1 MKKRIRNTSFGFLLV
16 VTIILSLSLFLP
28 SFGQTAVQQ
37 TDFKVTLL
45 GTGSPLLSTS
55 RSGPATLV
63 EVGNEKLLFDAGR
76 GTALQLYKA
85 NMLPGSVDKLFL
97 THLHSDHTI
106 GIPDVWLTGSL
117 PTGGKREQ
125 AFKIW
130 GPKGT
135 EKMMVHMNK
144 AYKADLDARYDSGN
158 GNVEGASI
166 VANDI
171 KEGIVYNKKGIEVI
185 AFKVDHKSIEPA
197 FGYRVNYKGHSVVIS
212 GDTRYN
218 ENLIKFAKGADVV
231 IHEVAAAKPDNESES
246 IANILDLHT
255 TPEEAG
261 KVFSQIQ
268 PKLAVYSHIVLL
280 GGLTEEKADLL
291 ERTKKTY
298 EGTVIV
304 GEDLLSIEIGEKVQV
319 QQPVNEAN
327 SGN

>member
-1 MKKRIRNTSFGFLLV
+1 
-16 VTIILSLSLFLP
+16 
-28 SFGQTAVQQ
+28 
-37 TDFKVTLL
+37 
-45 GTGSPLLSTS
+45 
-55 RSGPATLV
+55 
-63 EVGNEKLLFDAGR
+63 
-76 GTALQLYKA
+76 
-85 NMLPGSVDKLFL
+85 MLPGSVDKLFL

-106 GIPDVWLTGSL
+106 AIPDVWLTGSL

-144 AYKADLDARYDSGN
+144 AYKADLDARDDSGN
-158 GNVEGASI
+158 GNVEGE
-166 VANDI
+166 
-171 KEGIVYNKKGIEVI
+171 EGIVYNKKGIEVI

-231 IHEVAAAKPDNESES
+231 IHEVAAAKPDIQSES

-298 EGTVIV
+298 EGTVLV
-304 GEDLLSIEIGEKVQV
+304 GEDLLSIEIGGEVQV

-327 SGN
+327 SGS

>member
-1 MKKRIRNTSFGFLLV
+1 
-16 VTIILSLSLFLP
+16 
-28 SFGQTAVQQ
+28 
-37 TDFKVTLL
+37 
-45 GTGSPLLSTS
+45 
-55 RSGPATLV
+55 
-63 EVGNEKLLFDAGR
+63 
-76 GTALQLYKA
+76 
-85 NMLPGSVDKLFL
+85 
-97 THLHSDHTI
+97 
-106 GIPDVWLTGSL
+106 
-117 PTGGKREQ
+117 
-125 AFKIW
+125 
-130 GPKGT
+130 
-135 EKMMVHMNK
+135 MMVHMNK
-144 AYKADLDARYDSGN
+144 AFKADLDARDDSGN

-291 ERTKKTY
+291 ERTKKHMK
-298 EGTVIV
+298 E
-304 GEDLLSIEIGEKVQV
+304 LC
-319 QQPVNEAN
+319 
-327 SGN
+327 